1 MAKKKLTADIISRY
15 YVNDTQPLI
24 SFVEQGGV
32 NTKDSKGR
40 SLIFHSIINNDIK
53 LAQFLLDRDADINL
67 HDNIGWTPLHYA
79 VQDNNLELT
88 YLLITN
94 GAMIDAVD
102 LHGNSILGRAVYA
115 YRGDGRI
122 IQMLLEKG
130 ANENSPNNYGISPAS
145 LANAIANYDVSK
157 FFEK

>member
-1 MAKKKLTADIISRY
+1 MAKKKLTTDIISRY

-24 SFVEQGGV
+24 SFVEQGGI
-32 NTKDSKGR
+32 NIKDYKGR
-40 SLIFHSIINNDIK
+40 SLIFHSIINNDGK
-53 LAQFLLDRDADINL
+53 LTQFLLDHGANINL
-67 HDNIGWTPLHYA
+67 QDNIGWTPLHYA

-115 YRGDGRI
+115 YRGDGKI

-130 ANENSPNNYGISPAS
+130 ANKNLSNNYGISPAS
-145 LANAIANYDVSK
+145 LAHTIANYDVSK
-157 FFEK
+157 FFEE